1 MATFVAKL
9 PRMSE
14 TAVQNDHE
22 APAAA
27 FAVAR
32 PLREVPAAP
41 ARVRTP
47 AEEARTLVAHGGLG
61 TLSTLSTDGDPW
73 GSLVAYARLPDGSP
87 VLLVSTLAEHGRNL
101 PRDPRASLVVA
112 ETTAEGTDPLDGGR
126 VTLAGRALPP
136 SGPDEAAARE
146 AFLRA
151 VPMSKHYIDFG
162 DFALYVLHVERVRWV
177 GGYGRM
183 DSASAESYHAAEP
196 DPVAPG
202 AAHAV
207 QHLNDDHADALLD
220 MARGLGGFDDAT
232 AATTKRIDRYGIDLW
247 VRTPR
252 GGGPCRIGF
261 AEVCSA
267 PGDLRAATVELAHRS
282 RA

>member
-1 MATFVAKL
+1 MRRV
-9 PRMSE
+9 SE

-22 APAAA
+22 APASA
-27 FAVAR
+27 FAVAQ
-32 PLREVPAAP
+32 PLRETGLAPAAG
-41 ARVRTP
+41 RSP
-47 AEEARTLVAHGGLG
+47 AEEARTLVAQGGLG
-61 TLSTLSTDGDPW
+61 TLSTLSEDGDPW
-73 GSLVAYARLPDGSP
+73 GSLVAYAEMPDGDP

-101 PRDPRASLVVA
+101 PRDGRASLVVA
-112 ETTAEGTDPLDGGR
+112 ETTAPGTDPLDGGR

-136 SGPDEAAARE
+136 DGPEEAAVARE

-151 VPMSKHYIDFG
+151 VPMSKHYVDFG
-162 DFALYVLHVERVRWV
+162 DFALYVLHVDRVRWV

-183 DSASAESYHAAEP
+183 DSASAEGYHAAEP

-202 AAHAV
+202 AGHAV

-261 AEVCSA
+261 AEVCTA
-267 PGDLRAATVELAHRS
+267 PGDLRAATVELAHRA